1 MKIETKFNI
10 GDKVKYFKEGVGYLH
25 GEILNLQIYM
35 NFNEIIKIY
44 LIKILDSEKTIRTYE
59 ENIKLCK

>member
-25 GEILNLQIYM
+25 GEIKSLQVNM
-35 NFNEIIKIY
+35 NYND
-44 LIKILDSEKTIRTYE
+44 LIKTYTIKLKDSRVIRTYE
-59 ENIKLCK
+59 ENIRLDK

>member
-25 GEILNLQIYM
+25 GEIRSLQIYM
-35 NFNEIIKIY
+35 NHNE
-44 LIKILDSEKTIRTYE
+44 LIKTYIIELRDLRNIKTYE
-59 ENIKLCK
+59 ENIRLDK